1 MMKTVIDVLRA
12 FGGSFL
18 GRDPSYYPRRA
29 ASEKIES
36 KEMLDTI
43 KASLKDF
50 KFDANELGKA
60 DPKLLL
66 DRAKDSLEEAKKQT
80 EYQDAKAGRL
90 LTIVA
95 FLTAAVGTVFGK
107 FIDLYPLHNGAAPA
121 SETSLW
127 ITGTYLLF
135 GVYLLLV
142 AAGALVTFHAMST
155 RFVWP
160 TANNLADKPD
170 VDSMLFWQQIIR
182 TKPEAWGTVFAGE
195 KGELLRTYYLNY
207 VSEAYLVSAKVADKL
222 RYLDPGQRLL
232 ILSIRVLFGLFLLIA
247 LTFTLVPPPPKAA
260 AAPAAAPAAV
270 AAPCVAGA
278 PATAAAGEEKTASGN
293 GQPTAATRADAPATG
308 VATVASAASAAAALQ
323 APKASTPSASGK
335 K

>member
-12 FGGSFL
+12 LGGSFF
-18 GRDPSYYPRRA
+18 GRDPSYYPRRS

-36 KEMLDTI
+36 KEMLDAI

-107 FIDLYPLHNGAAPA
+107 FIDLYPLRNGAAA
-121 SETSLW
+121 VSETSLW
-127 ITGTYLLF
+127 ITVTYLLF

-260 AAPAAAPAAV
+260 AVPAPG

-278 PATAAAGEEKTASGN
+278 PATAAAGADKTASGN
-293 GQPTAATRADAPATG
+293 CQPTVATRADAPATG
-308 VATVASAASAAAALQ
+308 AATVASGASAAAAPQ